1 MKKIITALTF
11 FAISTITMAQTL
23 NTPQPSP
30 TQTVKQNF
38 GVGNIELN
46 YSRPSAK
53 GRKVFGDLVPF
64 DKVWRTGA
72 NNATVLTFS
81 DDVTIGGVA
90 VKAGKYGL
98 LSIPNDGEWT
108 LIITKDVNVN
118 SPALYKQENDVV
130 RVQAKTNKLKEKVE
144 TFTIQFANITNS
156 TCDVELSW
164 DATKVV
170 LPVSTNTDGKVMAQI
185 ENVFNKDNKPY
196 YAAAS
201 YYYDNGKDLIQA
213 KEWANKAVAANPKA
227 YWVVL
232 LQARIFEKLGEKDAA
247 KEACTKVISLATEA
261 KNDDYVKMANEL
273 MGKL

>member
-1 MKKIITALTF
+1 
-11 FAISTITMAQTL
+11 MATLAQQL

-38 GVGNIELN
+38 GVGNIELS

-53 GRKVFGDLVPF
+53 GRKVFGDLVPY

-81 DDVTIGGVA
+81 EDVTIGGVA

-98 LSIPNDGEWT
+98 LSIPNDGDWM

-130 RVQAKTNKLKEKVE
+130 RLPAKTSKLKEKVE

-170 LPVSTNTDGKVMAQI
+170 LPISTNTDGKVMAQI
-185 ENVFNKDNKPY
+185 ENVFNKDTKPY

-201 YYYDNGKDLIQA
+201 YYYENGKDLVQA

-247 KEACTKVISLATEA
+247 KEACGKVVELANEA
-261 KNDDYVKMANEL
+261 KNDDYVKMAKEL
-273 MGKL
+273 MSKL

>member
-1 MKKIITALTF
+1 MKKL
-11 FAISTITMAQTL
+11 ISSLAFLVLILATQAQQL

-38 GVGNIELN
+38 GVGSIELN

-81 DDVTIGGVA
+81 DEVTIGGVT

-130 RVQAKTNKLKEKVE
+130 RVPAKTNKLKDKVE

-156 TCDVELSW
+156 TCDVEILW

-170 LPVSTNTDGKVMAQI
+170 LPISTNTDAKVMAQI
-185 ENVFNKDNKPY
+185 DNVFNKDNKPY

-201 YYYDNGKDLIQA
+201 YYFETGKDLTQA
-213 KEWANKAVAANPKA
+213 KEWAAKAVAANPKA

-232 LQARIFEKLGEKDAA
+232 LQARILDKVGEKDAA
-247 KEACTKVISLATEA
+247 KEACSKVIELAAEA
-261 KNDDYVKMANEL
+261 KNDDYVKMAKEL
-273 MGKL
+273 MSKL

>member
-1 MKKIITALTF
+1 MKKIIVALAFLAASVATQ
-11 FAISTITMAQTL
+11 AQTL

-38 GVGNIELN
+38 GVGSIELT

-53 GRKVFGDLVPF
+53 GRTVYGDLVPYG
-64 DKVWRTGA
+64 KVWRTGA

-81 DDVTIGGVA
+81 DDVTIGGVS

-108 LIITKDVNVN
+108 LIITKDLTVN

-130 RVQAKTNKLKEKVE
+130 RLPAKTIKLKEKVE
-144 TFTIQFANITNS
+144 TFAIQFANITGS
-156 TCDVELSW
+156 SCDVELCW

-170 LPVSTNTDGKVMAQI
+170 LPISTNTDAKVMAQI
-185 ENVFNKDNKPY
+185 DNIFNKDTKPY
-196 YAAAS
+196 YNAAS
-201 YYYDNGKDLIQA
+201 YYFDAGKDLTTA
-213 KEWANKAVAANPKA
+213 KEWATKAVNANPKA

-247 KEACTKVISLATEA
+247 KAACQKVIDLATDA
-261 KNDDYVKMANEL
+261 KNDDYVKMAKEL
-273 MGKL
+273 MSKL